1 MVLQNEGSIR
11 DVIPFPKTQ
20 TGLDP
25 LTSSPSP
32 VDDAQLEELGIR
44 LRPDVVVDE
53 EV

>member
-1 MVLQNEGSIR
+1 MVLQNEESIR

-32 VDDAQLEELGIR
+32 VDEAQLAELGIR
-44 LRPDVVVDE
+44 LRP
-53 EV
+53 EVAAELET